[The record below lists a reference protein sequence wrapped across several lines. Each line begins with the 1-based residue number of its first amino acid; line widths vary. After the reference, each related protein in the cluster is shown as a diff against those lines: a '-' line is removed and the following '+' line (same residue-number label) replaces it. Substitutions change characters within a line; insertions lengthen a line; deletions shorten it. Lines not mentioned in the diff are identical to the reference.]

1 MPVLVYT
8 SIYIYLPI
16 LVYTCIYDTYFS
28 KHNCRL
34 ILVNICLNFLV
45 YLLAYTYLTV
55 HTCLY
60 ILGYT
65 FYAFMNIYLFS
76 LPIILL
82 MLNPMS
88 IPLFSLYILYI
99 FIFLPILSCLYFLS
113 IYLYYLSILLS
124 LTLLCDRRALIQI
137 YLVTDLVSK

>member
-65 FYAFMNIYLFS
+65 FYAFENIYLFS

-88 IPLFSLYILYI
+88 IPLFFLYI
-99 FIFLPILSCLYFLS
+99 YFLAHS
-113 IYLYYLSILLS
+113 ILSILSFYLS
-124 LTLLCDRRALIQI
+124 VLPLNTI
-137 YLVTDLVSK
+137 VSYAIM